1 MKKLPNSTWNK
12 LRFCICADYSLSSS
26 KFQVFPSLQ
35 THVGVFSCSFSLSV
49 LKQSLC
55 SSSTFTPSLNQRGA
69 VKLTPHH
76 CPAYVITTAC
86 SLLPRQRSEECPRL
100 IKTTDLIKTC
110 LPPPPELTLTLFTL
124 SQGDEGGGRPVVG
137 SREATC
143 CFMGPPMWNEL
154 RRCRKTSAVFTLN
167 QIVLSRD
174 SDMMVSHHW
183 HEVSEGRNQNTLFG
197 SHFSNKMAAKRETTV
212 LRWCF
217 NISKGETTGIH
228 LFLTKTL
235 LCQD

>member
-124 SQGDEGGGRPVVG
+124 SQGDERRGEARGRIQGGDLLLYGPADVKRTEKVSQDVNCVHTQSDCTVKRLWYDGFSSLTWSQWGKEPEHFIWVSLFKQDG
-137 SREATC
+137 CKTRNN
-143 CFMGPPMWNEL
+143 CFEM
-154 RRCRKTSAVFTLN
+154 VF
-167 QIVLSRD
+167 Q
-174 SDMMVSHHW
+174 H
-183 HEVSEGRNQNTLFG
+183 
-197 SHFSNKMAAKRETTV
+197 
-212 LRWCF
+212 
-217 NISKGETTGIH
+217 
-228 LFLTKTL
+228 
-235 LCQD
+235 